1 MTPRTKRQ
9 VRNGLHLV
17 GMVALAALYGSAYG
31 ALHLYVS
38 LFIDA
43 FGDADRW
50 MAVWH
55 IVWTVA
61 GAVFLTVWTTRWVRT
76 DGQRFQRDKKW
87 TADTFTQR
95 GATP

>member
-1 MTPRTKRQ
+1 MTPRTKRR

-17 GMVALAALYGSAYG
+17 GMTALAVLYGSAYG
-31 ALHLYVS
+31 ALHVYGS

-43 FGDADRW
+43 FGVADHW
-50 MAVWH
+50 AVGWF
-55 IVWTVA
+55 VLWTVA
-61 GAVFLTVWTTRWVRT
+61 GAVFLAMWTTRWVRT

-87 TADTFTQR
+87 TADTFTQQ